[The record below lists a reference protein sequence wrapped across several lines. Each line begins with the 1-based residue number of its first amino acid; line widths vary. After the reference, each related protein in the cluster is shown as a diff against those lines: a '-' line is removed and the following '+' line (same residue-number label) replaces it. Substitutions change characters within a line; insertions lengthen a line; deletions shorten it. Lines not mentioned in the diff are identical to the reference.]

1 MFQKNAKSAPDQSND
16 DVTIQDD
23 EDKKDRE
30 SGAPVERY
38 HGEKT
43 NQRVD
48 GEGDLDEETL
58 DEDAP
63 FNKTY
68 GREKSNSSNEEY

>member
-1 MFQKNAKSAPDQSND
+1 MSQKNAKSAPTQSTD
-16 DVTIQDD
+16 DLTIQDD
-23 EDKKDRE
+23 ENKKDCE

-43 NQRVD
+43 NKRVG

-68 GREKSNSSNEEY
+68 GREKSKSTNEKN